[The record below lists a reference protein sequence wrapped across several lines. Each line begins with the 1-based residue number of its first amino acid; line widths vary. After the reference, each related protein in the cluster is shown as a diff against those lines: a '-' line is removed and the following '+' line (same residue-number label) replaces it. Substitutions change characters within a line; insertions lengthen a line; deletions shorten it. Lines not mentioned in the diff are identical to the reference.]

1 MADKV
6 VSLKVV
12 VDTATGTANVEN
24 LNEELRGTVEATEQ
38 TGKQSKKVTTDMSN
52 GFKMVGDAIGRAN
65 PMLGQLISGIN
76 MATKASF
83 SFISTPLGIVL
94 AAIAAAGLLV
104 YQAFKT
110 FQPLLDKI
118 EQGFA
123 AISGVIGVVRNAFVA
138 MVTGSKSVG
147 EAFRGLGGDMSEA
160 AKRASELKKAQQ
172 ELNNEMKIQ
181 EVSTAKSR
189 ALINSLNVAA
199 KDRTKSEKERIELLR
214 QASILEELD
223 YNERKKI
230 ADKELKQA
238 KEAIIIKAGLK
249 GKELEDFEELGVAY
263 QQYSEKKGGAQDEL
277 YLNLKNA
284 ILKGIELEDEATTN
298 LEKNVIKRN
307 QLLDDEKAKRDKVNA
322 DLLAAAKEKEEKEK
336 EWFETIKQIN
346 EDLQQEFKKGAEESE
361 KHMDEIFAR
370 QKQLTEQRLKLQKEA
385 DEIIIELGEIEETG
399 EFEAQKRRENEL
411 AYDLKVR
418 QDHADKLVEIA
429 RKKQENLQFYED
441 LTMQGLGIIS
451 SMNEVFANKSE
462 ENAKKAFENNK
473 KIQIAEALVSTY
485 FAAQKA
491 YASQII
497 PLDPTSIV
505 RAQIAAGVAIVS
517 GLSRVAKIKSMKYD
531 SASSSMDSSGGVS
544 GLSGGTQSQST
555 GLTVLTPQSVRSRK
569 DAEPVKVYVTETDI
583 RAASG
588 RVSDIQSKA
597 VVK

>member
-6 VSLKVV
+6 VSLKIV
-12 VDTATGTANVEN
+12 VDTATGIANVES

-52 GFKMVGDAIGRAN
+52 GFKTIADAIGSAN
-65 PMLGQLISGIN
+65 PMLGGLISGIN
-76 MATKASF
+76 MATKASWA
-83 SFISTPLGIVL
+83 FIATPLGIVL

-123 AISGVIGVVRNAFVA
+123 AISAVIGVVRNAFVA
-138 MVTGSKSVG
+138 MVTGSKSAG
-147 EAFRGLGGDMSEA
+147 EAFRGLGSDMSKA
-160 AKRASELKKAQQ
+160 AKDARELKKAQQ
-172 ELNNEMKIQ
+172 ELVGEMKIQ
-181 EVSTAKSR
+181 EVSTAKMR
-189 ALINSLNVAA
+189 AMINSLNAAA
-199 KDRTKSEKERIELLR
+199 KDRTKSEKERIELLK
-214 QASILEELD
+214 QASILEKLD
-223 YNERKKI
+223 YDDRKKL
-230 ADKELKQA
+230 ADKELEQA
-238 KEAIIIKAGLK
+238 KKAIIIKAGLK

-298 LEKNVIKRN
+298 YMKNVDKRN
-307 QLLDDEKAKRDKVNA
+307 QLIDDQKAKRDQEHEERLK
-322 DLLAAAKEKEEKEK
+322 KEQ
-336 EWFETIKQIN
+336 EWLETVKQIN
-346 EDLQQEFKKGAEESE
+346 EDLEQEYKKGAEQAE
-361 KHMDEIFAR
+361 KNLDEIFAR
-370 QKQLTEQRLKLQKEA
+370 NKQLREEREKRIREA

-399 EFEAQKRRENEL
+399 EFEAQKRRENEM

-418 QDHADKLVEIA
+418 QDHANKLVEIE
-429 RKKQENLQFYED
+429 RKKQENIQFYQD

-451 SMNEVFANKSE
+451 TMNEVFANKSE
-462 ENAKKAFENNK
+462 QNAKKAFENNK
-473 KIQIAEALVSTY
+473 KIQIAEALISTY

-505 RAQIAAGVAIVS
+505 RAQIAAGVATIS
-517 GLSRVAKIKSMKYD
+517 GLARVAKIKSMKYD
-531 SASSSMDSSGGVS
+531 SASSSMGSGGGVS
-544 GLSGGTQSQST
+544 GLSGGVQSQST

-569 DAEPVKVYVTETDI
+569 DTEPVKVYVTETDI